1 MPFKKGQIANP
12 EGGRARERN
21 RPITQMYIQLLSN
34 PDKLR
39 KFCEKQL
46 EKALEGD
53 TLAAKDITDRVD
65 GKPLQAIDVSDS
77 RKSDSTSR
85 VKDIFAAAIARG
97 NAGADKGSG
106 SVQ

>member
-1 MPFKKGQIANP
+1 MPFQKGQVANP
-12 EGGRARERN
+12 EGGRARERK
-21 RPITQMYIQLLSN
+21 RPITQMYIQLLSD

-53 TLAAKDITDRVD
+53 TVAAKDITDRVD
-65 GKPLQAIDVSDS
+65 GKPLQAIDVTDDRQSDS
-77 RKSDSTSR
+77 ASR
-85 VKDIFAAAIARG
+85 VKDIFTRAIAASR
-97 NAGADKGSG
+97 AGADEGSG